1 MMMSFQLIIV
11 WERQKVKGNLHFV
24 VGQNVVGK
32 AWRRLEQPQNENDTL
47 QTNGNVYYLILN
59 NFLYSRCSQETKAE
73 KSCTFLNLPDVLTTT
88 FNVCGKDGR
97 KKRTVISGQT
107 KLRIYNVRVN

>member
-47 QTNGNVYYLILN
+47 QTN
-59 NFLYSRCSQETKAE
+59 
-73 KSCTFLNLPDVLTTT
+73 
-88 FNVCGKDGR
+88 
-97 KKRTVISGQT
+97 
-107 KLRIYNVRVN
+107 